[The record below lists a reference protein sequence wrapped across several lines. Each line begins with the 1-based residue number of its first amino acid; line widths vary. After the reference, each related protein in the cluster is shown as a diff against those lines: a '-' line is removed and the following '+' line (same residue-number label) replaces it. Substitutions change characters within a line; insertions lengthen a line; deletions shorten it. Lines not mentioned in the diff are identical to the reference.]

1 MANTPKD
8 PRKKPVQKP
17 ESELYGTSNGMRIR
31 TLILVAAFLIFGFGL
46 LIYQLYVL
54 QIRDYESYRVDAT
67 MQQLSDTPTASPAI
81 FP

>member
-67 MQQLSDTPTASPAI
+67 MQQL
-81 FP
+81 